1 MLLKDGTKLLMNWSI
16 AVLTAIIIYGMTL
29 VVSLPLKVEMIF
41 KFFILICLIGFSS
54 KLSRRDLKWIHL
66 TLTAFLL
73 VKFEYGFLHKNWGE
87 LTLIITYFCMKGF
100 SRLPLLA
107 ITGFIGLLVRSRA
120 TQIISVL
127 AVLPVSSLKLFWA
140 VIIAYHSVMFIIGY
154 FFLQDLNIVS
164 PSASNLGRS
173 TLIANVLHHSP
184 TKPFG
189 FFSYDEYQAS
199 VDQMVI
205 KAFNEGAYTDPHSI
219 IMSSFV
225 WLGPL
230 ATLPLLW
237 VLHRVFKQYQE
248 FNDKQNFLIIII
260 AVYLCTAT
268 MSLNNIFF
276 IIWCFIGFF
285 YQYRKC
291 ISHSRQL

>member
-1 MLLKDGTKLLMNWSI
+1 MNWFI
-16 AVLTAIIIYGMTL
+16 AVLTAIIIYGMIL
-29 VVSLPLKVEMIF
+29 VVSLPLKVEMIC

-54 KLSRRDLKWIHL
+54 KLSRRDLKLIHL
-66 TLTAFLL
+66 ALTAFLL
-73 VKFEYGFLHKNWGE
+73 VTFEYGFLHKNWGE
-87 LTLIITYFCMKGF
+87 LALIITYFCMKGF
-100 SRLPLLA
+100 SRLPFLA
-107 ITGFIGLLVRSRA
+107 ITGLVGIVVRSRS

-127 AVLPVSSLKLFWA
+127 ALLPVNSLKLFWA
-140 VIIAYHSVMFIIGY
+140 VIIGYHSVMFIIGY
-154 FFLQDLNIVS
+154 FFIQDFNIVS

-173 TLIANVLHHSP
+173 TLIANVLHHSL

-205 KAFNEGAYTDPHSI
+205 KVFNEDAYTDPHSI
-219 IMSSFV
+219 IMSGFV

-230 ATLPLLW
+230 ATLSLLW
-237 VLHRVFKQYQE
+237 LLHRVFKQYQVS
-248 FNDKQNFLIIII
+248 NDKQNLLIIII
-260 AVYLCTAT
+260 SVYLCTAT

-276 IIWCFIGFF
+276 IIWCFIGIF

-291 ISHSRQL
+291 ISHSSQL